1 LGRPEVVY
9 SLSLFAAAA
18 GVLGAASASGW
29 GGPAPAPALSLF
41 FVLFG
46 LFCIKMGYQHPG
58 LGYASFDRLAQLSSL
73 LVVGPFHA
81 AWINGVASLLF
92 PLWRLREG
100 ASVRQ
105 VATAALNNAGLMAL
119 MIFACGSLYV
129 ALEGPIL
136 LRVLDGRTSLLLAL
150 LIVTMQV
157 VNEVGLRTHIRLR
170 EGVWPKRPSLFVLEM
185 EVGSAMAGVLIAV
198 VFANLESGVIVLALV
213 ILCTGMLVL
222 RQFARMRIRLEAI
235 VEERTSELQ
244 EKALELE
251 QLATRDQLTGLYNR
265 RFADD
270 YLKRRI
276 EEHQRYG
283 RPFSIALV
291 DLDHFKRVNDE
302 LSHGVGDEVLKRI
315 ARIFTARCRE
325 TDMVARW
332 GGEEFL
338 IYFAEADAARAAHIC
353 EELRRE
359 VAATDWS
366 SVAPGVQMSLSAGVA
381 QVEPGLDFGQLLQ
394 IADGKLYRAKA
405 AGRNLVLA

>member
-1 LGRPEVVY
+1 
-9 SLSLFAAAA
+9 
-18 GVLGAASASGW
+18 
-29 GGPAPAPALSLF
+29 
-41 FVLFG
+41 
-46 LFCIKMGYQHPG
+46 
-58 LGYASFDRLAQLSSL
+58 
-73 LVVGPFHA
+73 
-81 AWINGVASLLF
+81 
-92 PLWRLREG
+92 
-100 ASVRQ
+100 
-105 VATAALNNAGLMAL
+105 
-119 MIFACGSLYV
+119 
-129 ALEGPIL
+129 
-136 LRVLDGRTSLLLAL
+136 
-150 LIVTMQV
+150 
-157 VNEVGLRTHIRLR
+157 
-170 EGVWPKRPSLFVLEM
+170 
-185 EVGSAMAGVLIAV
+185 